1 MLPVIIAVFP
11 GCGCRTVK
19 LDHLSYE
26 REKKIDNRARNG
38 SPSIETIRRGDIS
51 KVKKFHDNVYI
62 YICVY
67 IERSTLV
74 SSFERFKLRYW
85 LSFKYFRISSREF
98 GSIESV
104 KKNRCIVLYTS
115 DGTERRGSERHA

>member
-1 MLPVIIAVFP
+1 M
-11 GCGCRTVK
+11 
-19 LDHLSYE
+19 
-26 REKKIDNRARNG
+26 
-38 SPSIETIRRGDIS
+38 
-51 KVKKFHDNVYI
+51 YI

-104 KKNRCIVLYTS
+104 KKNRW
-115 DGTERRGSERHA
+115 